1 MAQYQPGQ
9 RWISDSEAELG
20 LGTILAQDGRLL
32 TVLYPA
38 TGDTRQYALR
48 NAPLTRV
55 RFAPGDEVTHFEGWK
70 MTVREVEESEGL
82 LVYHGLTAQN
92 EQRTLPETQLSN
104 FIQFRLASDR
114 LFAGQIDPL
123 PWFSLRYHTLERRSQ
138 LLQSSL
144 WGLGGARAQPIAHQL
159 HIAREVA
166 DRMAPRVLLADEV
179 GLGKT
184 IEAGLII
191 HRQLLSGRAGR
202 VLILVPENLQHQWLV
217 EMRRRFNLQVALFDK
232 ERFAESDASNPF
244 EDTQLALVALEW
256 LKEDERAQ
264 DALFAAGWDLL
275 VVDEAHHLV
284 WHQDQVSA
292 EYALVEQLAE
302 IIPGVLLLTATP
314 EQLGQDSHFA
324 RLRLLDPNRFH
335 DLEAFRRESEHI
347 ARSPKRCRNC
357 STTAVFPPARAR
369 PSTASSAARAT
380 SCWPASRAAMK
391 KLARAWSASCS
402 TATAPVA
409 YCSATP
415 VPPCRASP
423 SANCTPIRCRCRAS
437 TRNCRPANT
446 RTCIRK

>member
-1 MAQYQPGQ
+1 MAQYQPEQ

-123 PWFSLRYHTLERRSQ
+123 PWFSLRYHTRTPQPTAPVLALGPRRRPRPADRPPVAHRPRSRRPHGAARPAGRRSGPGQ
-138 LLQSSL
+138 DHRGRPDHPSPVALRPRRAGADPGPGKPPAPVAGGDAPALQPAGGPVRQGALRRKRCQQSL
-144 WGLGGARAQPIAHQL
+144 RGHPVGPGRPGVAEGRRTRPGRPVRRRLGPAGGRRSPPPGL
-159 HIAREVA
+159 
-166 DRMAPRVLLADEV
+166 APGPGQRR
-179 GLGKT
+179 
-184 IEAGLII
+184 I
-191 HRQLLSGRAGR
+191 RAGR
-202 VLILVPENLQHQWLV
+202 ATGGDHSRRPVAHRDPGATRPGQPLRAPAPARSESFPRPRSVPPGEREQY
-217 EMRRRFNLQVALFDK
+217 RPVA
-232 ERFAESDASNPF
+232 
-244 EDTQLALVALEW
+244 
-256 LKEDERAQ
+256 
-264 DALFAAGWDLL
+264 
-275 VVDEAHHLV
+275 EAV
-284 WHQDQVSA
+284 Q
-292 EYALVEQLAE
+292 E
-302 IIPGVLLLTATP
+302 
-314 EQLGQDSHFA
+314 
-324 RLRLLDPNRFH
+324 LLDHGSLSAGARKAIHGF
-335 DLEAFRRESEHI
+335 LGSEGDELLASVEGGDEE
-347 ARSPKRCRNC
+347 ARSRLVRELLDRHGTGRVLFRN
-357 STTAVFPPARAR
+357 T
-369 PSTASSAARAT
+369 
-380 SCWPASRAAMK
+380 RAA
-391 KLARAWSASCS
+391 
-402 TATAPVA
+402 VQGF
-409 YCSATP
+409 
-415 VPPCRASP
+415 P

>member
-9 RWISDSEAELG
+9 RWISDSEAEWAWG
-20 LGTILAQDGRLL
+20 PSWPRMAACSPCSIRRPAIPAIRLAQCAADPR
-32 TVLYPA
+32 
-38 TGDTRQYALR
+38 ALR
-48 NAPLTRV
+48 
-55 RFAPGDEVTHFEGWK
+55 PGDEVTHFEGWK

-82 LVYHGLTAQN
+82 LVYHGPHRA
-92 EQRTLPETQLSN
+92 ERAAHLPETQLSN

-166 DRMAPRVLLADEV
+166 DRMAPRVLADEV

-191 HRQLLSGRAGR
+191 HRQLLGRGAGAD
-202 VLILVPENLQHQWLV
+202 PGPGNLQHQWLV

-264 DALFAAGWDLL
+264 DALFAAGWDPL

-335 DLEAFRRESEHI
+335 DLEAFRRESEQYRPVAEAVQELLDHGSLSAGARKAI
-347 ARSPKRCRNC
+347 HGFLGSEGDELLASVEGGDEEARSRLVRELLDRHGTGRVLFRN
-357 STTAVFPPARAR
+357 T
-369 PSTASSAARAT
+369 
-380 SCWPASRAAMK
+380 RAA
-391 KLARAWSASCS
+391 
-402 TATAPVA
+402 VQGF
-409 YCSATP
+409 
-415 VPPCRASP
+415 P